1 MRKLVSRN
9 KPEKMAT
16 SIPYSF
22 KQGSALVFGA
32 SARFKYLIS
41 LILSK
46 DDRMRFWKVVM
57 AAGAYIMCI

>member
-1 MRKLVSRN
+1 MRKLVSRP
-9 KPEKMAT
+9 KH
-16 SIPYSF
+16 PYSF

-46 DDRMRFWKVVM
+46 DDRMRFRKVVM
-57 AAGAYIMCI
+57 AAGHTLGAYELYEHI